1 MATATKRKS
10 SAKKPAAKKASV
22 RKAPARASN
31 FTVNSGPDQP
41 VLLIAIW
48 LVLIV
53 VFLVL
58 VATKR

>member
-1 MATATKRKS
+1 MATTPK
-10 SAKKPAAKKASV
+10 KKPAAKKSTAKKTPAKKAAARTSSV
-22 RKAPARASN
+22 S
-31 FTVNSGPDQP
+31 VISQPDQP
-41 VLLIAIW
+41 VLLITIW